1 MRIILSTEKKTE
13 KQWGKHKEKDTKE
26 RKIEL
31 MPKTRERPKQKK
43 EEQLLINQLDFRVKF
58 DIQVPNSGKTP
69 R

>member
-1 MRIILSTEKKTE
+1 MRTKNKIQEQKNKDTYTEKTLRIEKKTE

-43 EEQLLINQLDFRVKF
+43 EEQLLINQ
-58 DIQVPNSGKTP
+58 
-69 R
+69 